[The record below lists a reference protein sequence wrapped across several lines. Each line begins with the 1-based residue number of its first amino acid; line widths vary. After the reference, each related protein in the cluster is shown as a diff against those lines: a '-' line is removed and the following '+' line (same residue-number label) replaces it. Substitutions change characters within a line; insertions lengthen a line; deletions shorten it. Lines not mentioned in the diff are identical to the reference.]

1 MANGLVS
8 LFLVATDFCDE
19 WFLYPAPGD
28 LIFAWLALRLLS
40 FRLIL
45 VAMITARRRLSEN
58 PDFVVPAA

>member
-8 LFLVATDFCDE
+8 LFLVAADLYDE
-19 WFLYPAPGD
+19 WLLYPSPGD
-28 LIFAWLALRLLS
+28 LMFAWLALRLLS

-45 VAMITARRRLSEN
+45 ITMITARRRLSEN